1 MMHNKVIWSEGMFL
15 RPQHFQQHD
24 RYLEEQNKK
33 RTRLYTSYAWGITR
47 LSIDEQHLGLGKIV
61 INHCEGVMPDGT
73 VFSIKNSDETPLI
86 LNVSEQTKDETVF
99 LVLPMVS
106 DGNPEAEKMTSH
118 LDTENSHIRYLV
130 DEHDVRDNNVGV
142 DSVARVDIGRLHF
155 SLLQESDLKGKF
167 IALSLCKII
176 ESRADK
182 SIILDDDF
190 IPATLNCSASGNLE
204 NYHKEV
210 ISLLS
215 HRSESVAAR
224 ITSSGKGGTSDI
236 TDFLLLQLVNKN
248 EALFKHLLDLEILH
262 PESLFCHLTT
272 LYGELS
278 TFTIKSRK
286 PEFTVQYEHEKL
298 THCFAKLMSGIR
310 QSLSMVLEQNAIQL
324 PLQDRNYGISVAAIN
339 DKNLLKTAHFVIAV
353 KASIPNEVVRST
365 FPTQV
370 KIGPVEHIRDLV
382 NLQLPGIKLQV
393 LPVAPRQIPY
403 HSGYTY
409 FQLDSHSETWTQLGN
424 SGGFAIH
431 VSGNFP
437 QLEMEFWAIKQ

>member
-1 MMHNKVIWSEGMFL
+1 MFNSKVVWSEGMFL

-24 RYLEEQNKK
+24 RYISDQNKK
-33 RTRLYTSYAWGITR
+33 MVRFYNSYAWGVKS

-73 VFSIKNSDETPLI
+73 IFSVKNIDDIPLI
-86 LNVSEQTKDETVF
+86 LQVSEEIKDEIVY
-99 LVLPMVS
+99 LVLPVVS
-106 DGNPEAEKMTSH
+106 EGRPEAQKKSSFES
-118 LDTENSHIRYLV
+118 DSSRFLV
-130 DEHDVRDNNVGV
+130 DEHDVRDNNVGI
-142 DSVARVDIGRLHF
+142 DSVARVDLGHLRFNVQL
-155 SLLQESDLKGKF
+155 SSELKGEF
-167 IALSLCKII
+167 IALSLCKIV
-176 ESRADK
+176 ESRSDK

-190 IPATLNCSASGNLE
+190 ISTTLDCTSSVNIQ

-215 HRSESVAAR
+215 HRSESVAGR
-224 ITSSGKGGTSDI
+224 ITESGKGGTSDI

-248 EALFKHLLDLEILH
+248 EAIFRHLLNNDILH
-262 PESLFCHLTT
+262 PEYLFENMCT

-278 TFTIKSRK
+278 TFTVSTRR
-286 PEFTVQYEHEKL
+286 PEFSVVYEHENQ
-298 THCFAKLMSGIR
+298 TACFAKIMSGIR
-310 QSLSMVLEQNAIQL
+310 QSLSMVLEQNAIQI

-339 DKNLLKTAHFVIAV
+339 DKNLLKTAHFIIAV
-353 KASIPNEVVRST
+353 KASVANEVIRNS

-382 NLQLPGIKLQV
+382 NLQLPGVKIQV
-393 LPVAPRQIPY
+393 LPIAPRQIPF

-409 FQLDSHSETWTQLGN
+409 FQLDSQSETWTQLAN

-431 VSGNFP
+431 VSANFP
-437 QLEMEFWAIKQ
+437 DLEMEFWAIKHN

>member
-1 MMHNKVIWSEGMFL
+1 MFNSKVVWSEGMFL

-24 RYLEEQNKK
+24 RYLTDQSKK
-33 RTRLYTSYAWGITR
+33 SIRYHNSFSWGIKK

-73 VFSIKNSDETPLI
+73 VFSVKNTDELPLVLEVSDDI
-86 LNVSEQTKDETVF
+86 KDEVIY
-99 LVLPMVS
+99 LVLPIVS
-106 DGNPEAEKMTSH
+106 EGTPEAKKKSSSGS
-118 LDTENSHIRYLV
+118 DNSRFV
-130 DEHDVRDNNVGV
+130 VEEQDVRDNNAGI
-142 DSVARVDIGRLHF
+142 DSVARVDIGRLKF
-155 SLLQESDLKGKF
+155 NVQTASELKGEL

-176 ESRADK
+176 ESRSDK
-182 SIILDDDF
+182 SLILDDDY
-190 IPATLNCSASGNLE
+190 IPTTLNCSSSVNIT

-215 HRSESVAAR
+215 HRSESVSGR
-224 ITSSGKGGTSDI
+224 ITASGKGGTSDI

-248 EALFKHLLDLEILH
+248 EALFKHLLNNDILH
-262 PESLFCHLTT
+262 PELLFQHLMT

-278 TFTIKSRK
+278 TFTVATRR
-286 PEFTVQYEHEKL
+286 PEFTVLYEHENQ
-298 THCFAKLMSGIR
+298 TFCFSKIMSGIR
-310 QSLSMVLEQNAIQL
+310 QSLSMVLEQNAIQI

-339 DKNLLKTAHFVIAV
+339 DKNLLKTAYFIIAV
-353 KASIPNEVVRST
+353 KASVSNEVVRSS

-382 NLQLPGIKLQV
+382 NLQLPGVKLQV
-393 LPVAPRQIPY
+393 LPIAPRQIPY

-409 FQLDSHSETWTQLGN
+409 FQLDSQSETWTQLAK

-437 QLEMEFWAIKQ
+437 DLEMEFWAIKQN

>member
-1 MMHNKVIWSEGMFL
+1 MLHNKVIWSEGMFL
-15 RPQHFQQHD
+15 KPQHFQQHD
-24 RYLEEQNKK
+24 RYMEEQNKK
-33 RTRLYTSYAWGITR
+33 RTRFYKSYAWGITR
-47 LSIDEQHLGLGKIV
+47 LSIDEQNLGLGKIV

-73 VFSIKNSDETPLI
+73 VFSIKNTNELPLI
-86 LNVSEQTKDETVF
+86 LDIPEEIKNESVF
-99 LVLPMVS
+99 LVLPVVS
-106 DGNPEAEKMTSH
+106 DGTPEAEKSTSPAN
-118 LDTENSHIRYLV
+118 DTSYIRYLV
-130 DEHDVRDNNVGV
+130 EEYDVRDNNVGV
-142 DSVARVDIGRLHF
+142 DSIARVDIGRLHF
-155 SLLQESDLKGKF
+155 NLIPGSELKGQY

-190 IPATLNCSASGNLE
+190 IPASLDCSASVNLTK
-204 NYHKEV
+204 YHKEV

-248 EALFKHLLDLEILH
+248 EALFKHLLEVEVLH
-262 PESLFCHLTT
+262 PETLFCHLTT

-278 TFTIKSRK
+278 TFTVASRK
-286 PEFTVQYEHEKL
+286 PEINVRYEHENL
-298 THCFAKLMSGIR
+298 SASFAQLMSGIR

-324 PLQDRNYGISVAAIN
+324 PLQARNYGISVATIN

-353 KASIPNEVVRST
+353 KASTPNDVIRSS

-393 LPVAPRQIPY
+393 LPIAPRQIPY
-403 HSGYTY
+403 HAGYTY
-409 FQLDSHSETWTQLGN
+409 FQLDSQSETWTQLAN
-424 SGGFAIH
+424 SGGFALH
-431 VSGNFP
+431 VSGDFP
-437 QLEMEFWAIKQ
+437 DLEMEFWAIKH

>member
-1 MMHNKVIWSEGMFL
+1 MFNSKVIWSEGMFL

-24 RYLEEQNKK
+24 RYLTDQSRKTARYFN
-33 RTRLYTSYAWGITR
+33 SFAWGINK

-61 INHCEGVMPDGT
+61 INHCEGVMMDGT
-73 VFSIKNSDETPLI
+73 VFSVKNKDELPLI
-86 LNVSEQTKDETVF
+86 LDVSVQLKDEVVY
-99 LVLPMVS
+99 LVLPISVE
-106 DGNPEAEKMTSH
+106 GTPEAEKRS
-118 LDTENSHIRYLV
+118 LNKSSNSRFVV
-130 DEHDVRDNNVGV
+130 DEFDVRDNNIGK
-142 DSVARVDIGRLHF
+142 DSVARIDLGHLKFKILTG
-155 SLLQESDLKGKF
+155 SELKGEYV
-167 IALSLCKII
+167 ALSLCKII

-190 IPATLNCSASGNLE
+190 IPTTLNCSSSVNLDK
-204 NYHKEV
+204 YLKEV

-215 HRSESVAAR
+215 HRSESVAGR
-224 ITSSGKGGTSDI
+224 ITDSGKGGTSDI

-248 EALFKHLLDLEILH
+248 EALFKHLLNNNVLH
-262 PESLFCHLTT
+262 PEYLFQHLCS

-278 TFTIKSRK
+278 TFTIASRR
-286 PEFTVQYEHEKL
+286 PEFSVSYEHDNQAF
-298 THCFAKLMSGIR
+298 CFAKIMAGIR
-310 QSLSMVLEQNAIQL
+310 QSLSMVLEQNAIQI
-324 PLQDRNYGISVAAIN
+324 PLQDRSYGISVASIN

-353 KASIPNEVVRST
+353 KASVANEVVRNS

-393 LPVAPRQIPY
+393 LPIAPRQIPY

-409 FQLDSHSETWTQLGN
+409 FQLDSQSETWTQLAK

-437 QLEMEFWAIKQ
+437 DLEMEFWAIKD

>member
-1 MMHNKVIWSEGMFL
+1 MFNSKVIWSEGMFL

-24 RYLEEQNKK
+24 RYLSDQSKK
-33 RTRLYTSYAWGITR
+33 TVQFYNSYTWGIKK

-73 VFSIKNSDETPLI
+73 VFSVKNTDELPLI
-86 LNVSEQTKDETVF
+86 LDITEQIKDQVVY
-99 LVLPMVS
+99 LVLPVVAE
-106 DGNPEAEKMTSH
+106 GTPEAQKKSSTEKN
-118 LDTENSHIRYLV
+118 NSRFLV
-130 DEHDVRDNNVGV
+130 EEHDVRDNNVGV
-142 DSVARVDIGRLHF
+142 DSVARVDLAYLQFNVKIG
-155 SLLQESDLKGKF
+155 SDLKGEV
-167 IALSLCKII
+167 IALSLCKIV

-190 IPATLNCSASGNLE
+190 IPATLDCSASVNID

-215 HRSESVAAR
+215 HRSESVAGR
-224 ITSSGKGGTSDI
+224 ITASGKGGTSDI

-248 EALFKHLLDLEILH
+248 EALFRHLLDRDLLH
-262 PESLFCHLTT
+262 PEYLFQHLTT
-272 LYGELS
+272 LYSELS
-278 TFTIKSRK
+278 TFTASSRR
-286 PEFTVQYEHEKL
+286 PEFSVSYEHENL
-298 THCFAKLMSGIR
+298 TACFAKIMSGIR

-324 PLQDRNYGISVAAIN
+324 PLQDRNYGISVATVN
-339 DKNLLKTAHFVIAV
+339 DKNLLKTAHFIIAV
-353 KASIPNEVVRST
+353 KASISNEVVRSS

-382 NLQLPGIKLQV
+382 NLQLPGVKLQV
-393 LPVAPRQIPY
+393 LPIAPRQIPY

-409 FQLDSHSETWTQLGN
+409 FQLDSQSETWTQLAN

-437 QLEMEFWAIKQ
+437 DLEMEFWAIKH